1 MTPAILALG
10 LNAIFTGLIGLI
22 AIVGIAGKM
31 LEPDEV
37 HDAYILG
44 GAATFLFAISVMAIV
59 A

>member
-10 LNAIFTGLIGLI
+10 LNAIFTGLIGLM
-22 AIVGIAGKM
+22 AIVGIASKI

-37 HDAYILG
+37 DGAYILG
-44 GAATFLFAISVMAIV
+44 GAAAFLFAISVMAIV